1 MKKLW
6 LYAIIGAVL
15 IIFWSVTFDWFE
27 LKSCRRLFLLCC
39 WCCLFLEQSCCFSE
53 SASCLLLQWLVVVL
67 ELGCLVLVLQMG
79 LCNVVAGVGSFSASD
94 G

>member
-1 MKKLW
+1 M
-6 LYAIIGAVL
+6 
-15 IIFWSVTFDWFE
+15 
-27 LKSCRRLFLLCC
+27 
-39 WCCLFLEQSCCFSE
+39 
-53 SASCLLLQWLVVVL
+53 LQWLVVVL